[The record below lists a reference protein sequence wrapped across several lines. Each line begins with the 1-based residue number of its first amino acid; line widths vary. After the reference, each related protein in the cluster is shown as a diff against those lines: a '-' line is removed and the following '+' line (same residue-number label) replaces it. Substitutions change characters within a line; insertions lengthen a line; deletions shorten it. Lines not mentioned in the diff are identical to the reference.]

1 MLICKHSPI
10 VKLVANSMINVL
22 GFQGFKTPEKFFRE
36 SLPNIRQEMYE
47 DFKDDMEDTDFDM
60 YFRKA
65 IAKYEGYDKIF

>member
-1 MLICKHSPI
+1 MLGDSDIKHRPHF
-10 VKLVANSMINVL
+10 L
-22 GFQGFKTPEKFFRE
+22 KFFRE